1 MILST
6 IACILEDSLIQNFDY
21 DRRTSFAHIEHGRFS
36 LECFYDE
43 LSRSV
48 SVDLFG
54 NKSGMELINVQDSI
68 SNAIDKDKIEN
79 EVMIRELEDERE
91 SEYEWDMRD
100 ALDHSPLYR

>member
-1 MILST
+1 
-6 IACILEDSLIQNFDY
+6 
-21 DRRTSFAHIEHGRFS
+21 
-36 LECFYDE
+36 
-43 LSRSV
+43 
-48 SVDLFG
+48 
-54 NKSGMELINVQDSI
+54 MELINVQESI

>member
-6 IACILEDSLIQNFDY
+6 IACILEDALIQNFDY

-54 NKSGMELINVQDSI
+54 NKSGMELYNVQKAI
-68 SNAIDKDKIEN
+68 SNAIDKDKIDN
-79 EVMIRELEDERE
+79 EVMIQELEDGRE
-91 SEYEWDMRD
+91 SEYEWDIRD

>member
-21 DRRTSFAHIEHGRFS
+21 DRRTSFAHIEHGQVS

-54 NKSGMELINVQDSI
+54 NKSGMELINVLESI